1 MSKDHEIRLSAEAEQ
16 ILNSETF
23 KQAINNLK
31 EEYIQHWLNNRNIDD
46 VDFREDLHKAVLL
59 LPEIERHIR
68 IIVEKGKLAKSQI
81 EKIKKIG

>member
-23 KQAINNLK
+23 KQAISNLK

>member
-1 MSKDHEIRLSAEAEQ
+1 MSKDYEIRLSAEAEQ

-23 KQAINNLK
+23 KQAIHNLK

>member
-1 MSKDHEIRLSAEAEQ
+1 MSKDYEIRLSAEAEQ

>member
-1 MSKDHEIRLSAEAEQ
+1 MSKNHEIRLSAEAEQ

-23 KQAINNLK
+23 KQAISNLK

>member
-1 MSKDHEIRLSAEAEQ
+1 MSKDYEIRLSAEAEQ

-31 EEYIQHWLNNRNIDD
+31 EEYIQHWLNNRTIDD

>member
-23 KQAINNLK
+23 KQAISNLK

-59 LPEIERHIR
+59 LPEIERIPNR
-68 IIVEKGKLAKSQI
+68 KNQKNRLIFLKTRSFL
-81 EKIKKIG
+81 

>member
-23 KQAINNLK
+23 KQAISNLK
-31 EEYIQHWLNNRNIDD
+31 EEYIQHWLNNRSIDD

>member
-1 MSKDHEIRLSAEAEQ
+1 MSKDYEIRLSAEAEQ

-31 EEYIQHWLNNRNIDD
+31 EEYIQHWLNNRTIDD
-46 VDFREDLHKAVLL
+46 VDFREDLHKAILL